1 MRKNKSAKLLHIINA
16 MPKICGYIK
25 GIIIVDPLIDFSNLP
40 RHLKMNHAPLKTG
53 HVNDK

>member
-25 GIIIVDPLIDFSNLP
+25 GIIIVDPLIDFSNLL